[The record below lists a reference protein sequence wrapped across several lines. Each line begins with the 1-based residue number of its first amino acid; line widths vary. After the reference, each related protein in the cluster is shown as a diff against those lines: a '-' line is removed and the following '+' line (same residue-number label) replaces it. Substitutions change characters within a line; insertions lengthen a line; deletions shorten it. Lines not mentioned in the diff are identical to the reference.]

1 MQEKDGWR
9 IIFTG
14 ANDAFF
20 NMAVDEALLCSC
32 QNGWSPPV
40 LRLYLWNPPA
50 VSLGYSQ
57 SAHKAVDLG
66 RCKERGIQVVRR
78 ITGGRAVLHEDEIT
92 YSLCASLEDSTQLG
106 QDTLRTYQKI
116 SMALLESLRL
126 LGVEGEWVK
135 PLSKRDLP
143 SLHPG
148 PCKPCF
154 ASSSRYEVTVG
165 GRKLIGSAQRRFSL
179 PSAEGRRC
187 SFIQHGSIP
196 TGKGEHSLAELL
208 PGDVAVEKMRRALE
222 CSATDLEQIVKRR
235 IEPEEMISALKTGF
249 EKTFASRMADSEV
262 SPEELQTAMLLKEK
276 RYLGDEWNLL
286 R

>member
-20 NMAVDEALLCSC
+20 NMAMDEALLRSC
-32 QNGWSPPV
+32 QNGSSPPV

-50 VSLGYSQ
+50 VSLGYAQNSR
-57 SAHKAVDLG
+57 KAVDLR
-66 RCKERGIQVVRR
+66 RCEERGIHVVRR

-92 YSLCASLEDSTQLG
+92 YSLCASLEGSPQLG

-116 SMALLESLRL
+116 STALLESLRL

-135 PLSKRDLP
+135 PPPKRNLLSRDPDL
-143 SLHPG
+143 S
-148 PCKPCF
+148 KPCF
-154 ASSSRYEVTVG
+154 ASNSRYEITVG

-179 PSAEGRRC
+179 PWAKGRRH
-187 SFIQHGSIP
+187 SLIQHGSIP
-196 TGKGEHSLAELL
+196 TGKGKHSLAELL
-208 PGDVAVEKMRRALE
+208 PGDLSAEKMRRTLE

-235 IEPEEMISALKTGF
+235 VEPDEMTSVLKTGF
-249 EKTFASRMADSEV
+249 QEVFACRMWDSEV
-262 SPEELQTAMLLKEK
+262 SPEELQTAMHLKESK
-276 RYLGDEWNLL
+276 FLRDEWNLL